1 MTSYNHLQ
9 QEKKKKQEL
18 VALVALKQGTRSLP
32 LGIGNHTWK
41 ATTFTWSISAGQPCK
56 ETNEK

>member
-1 MTSYNHLQ
+1 M
-9 QEKKKKQEL
+9 
-18 VALVALKQGTRSLP
+18 ALVALKQGTRSLP
-32 LGIGNHTWK
+32 LGIGNHMWK